1 MLFSKKPKL
10 TPEEQKALQTKKM
23 MAEGMTNIRDL
34 IAPPSMELN
43 SNYLKIGSTYVKIF
57 FIQDYPRVLSSGW
70 LSPVINCE
78 FALDVSIHI
87 SPIASEEYAKKLRT
101 KSTQIESTLAANADK
116 GLTRDPKMEA
126 TYSDVEGLR
135 EKLSVGISKMFSISL
150 YISIYANSLETLNEA
165 CNIIG
170 SMLGEQ
176 MLVEKPA
183 ILQMEQ
189 GFNSSLPIAKDE
201 LYITRNLDTESIST
215 FFPFLSAT
223 LSTNTGV
230 FYGINKTNNSL
241 VIYDRFSLPNYNSVV
256 LATAGAGKSYA
267 VKLETLRTLMLGAEI
282 IAIDPE
288 NEFQRMCE
296 QFGGSFLNISINSD
310 QRINPFDLPPA
321 RDDEEASDD
330 LRSNAIMLAGLI
342 KVMTGEM
349 TPQESNILDEAITET
364 YASRGITED
373 PATHGLEPPVLLD
386 LQKVLESM
394 NGGQNLAAK
403 LNKYT
408 NGSYA
413 GLLNQPTNIFLDNKF
428 ITFSIRDLEE
438 ELRPIAMYSILNYIW
453 NKVKASRKKR
463 LLVVD
468 EAWLLMKYP
477 ESAQF
482 LFSMAKRGRKYFLGL
497 TCITQDISDFLNSPY
512 GQPIVHNSAIA
523 MLLKQHPA
531 EVDYVKEAFHLTDA
545 EKTFLLQASTGD
557 CLFIAGNNHAAIEIF
572 ASYFEHQL
580 ITTNPAELN
589 TIEEGTA

>member
-1 MLFSKKPKL
+1 MFFNKKPKL
-10 TPEEQKALQTKKM
+10 TPTEQKALQAKKA
-23 MAEGMTNIRDL
+23 MAEGMINIRDL
-34 IAPPSMELN
+34 IAPPSMELS
-43 SNYLKIGSTYVKIF
+43 SNYIKIGSTFVRVF
-57 FIQDYPRVLSSGW
+57 FLQEYPRVLRSGW
-70 LSPVINCE
+70 LSKIINCE

-87 SPIASEEYAKKLRT
+87 SPLPSEDYAKKLRT
-101 KSTQIESTLAANADK
+101 KSTQIESTLSANAEK
-116 GLTRDPKMEA
+116 GLVRDPKMDA
-126 TYSDVEGLR
+126 TYSDVETLR
-135 EKLSVGISKMFSISL
+135 EKLAVGISKMFTVSL
-150 YISIYANSLETLNEA
+150 YISVYANSLKELDDA
-165 CNIIG
+165 CNIVG
-170 SMLGEQ
+170 SMIGEA

-201 LYITRNLDTESIST
+201 LYITRNLDTESVST

-230 FYGINKTNNSL
+230 FYGINKTNNTL

-267 VKLETLRTLMLGAEI
+267 VKLEALRTLMLGAEV

-296 QFGGSFLNISINSD
+296 RFNGSFLNISINSE

-321 RDDEEASDD
+321 RDDDEAMDD
-330 LRSNAIMLAGLI
+330 LRSNTIMLAGLI

-349 TPQESNILDEAITET
+349 SPQESNILDEAIAET

-386 LQKVLESM
+386 LQKVLESL

-408 NGSYA
+408 SGSYA
-413 GLLNQPTNIFLDNKF
+413 GLLNQSTNISLDNKF

-463 LLVVD
+463 ILIVD

-482 LFSMAKRGRKYFLGL
+482 LFSMAKRGRKYYLGL
-497 TCITQDISDFLNSPY
+497 TCISQDISDFLSSPY
-512 GQPIVHNSAIA
+512 GQPIVHNSSIA

-545 EKTFLLQASTGD
+545 EKTFLLQAPTGD
-557 CLFIAGNNHAAIEIF
+557 CLFIAGNEHAAIEIY

-580 ITTNPAELN
+580 ITTNPEEVN
-589 TIEEGTA
+589 TLEKNI